1 MERLSPG
8 WAPSPRAGPP
18 PPGQCHHLLFQN
30 LLGSKSVHEGL
41 ELGFF
46 IFVHVAQV
54 LVPSALIH
62 LLLLELG
69 WLRTCIFLTWV
80 ILAEEEVTW
89 GTHGHKGLN

>member
-1 MERLSPG
+1 MERLSLG
-8 WAPSPRAGPP
+8 WAPSPGR
-18 PPGQCHHLLFQN
+18 CHHLLFQI
-30 LLGSKSVHEGL
+30 LLGSKSVHERL

-46 IFVHVAQV
+46 IFIHVAQV
-54 LVPSALIH
+54 LVASTLIH

-69 WLRTCIFLTWV
+69 RLCTCIFLTWI